1 MAEIVSNNGEI
12 EKALP
17 ADLQFFRKA
26 NTNGIIGWFS
36 QNAWNENA
44 RRIIPKVWHLLEK
57 RIREHPNEARE
68 VDEGNGNLPIH
79 HVLWVSRRHETKI
92 DAAPLSLIQL
102 LIELHRDGLHIQT
115 SSSGCIPLHFAFGH
129 PCIDCFR
136 AVLYNGGVEAT
147 TIQTSIGS
155 TPLHW
160 SAEPCFSLASRGETP
175 LAWSTAPIDLLVL
188 PCCGSYCA
196 LTMIALLFRMIVAGR
211 TALEFLE
218 DD

>member
-1 MAEIVSNNGEI
+1 
-12 EKALP
+12 
-17 ADLQFFRKA
+17 
-26 NTNGIIGWFS
+26 
-36 QNAWNENA
+36 
-44 RRIIPKVWHLLEK
+44 
-57 RIREHPNEARE
+57 

-79 HVLWVSRRHETKI
+79 HVLWVSHRHETKV

-155 TPLHW
+155 TPLHC

-196 LTMIALLFRMIVAGR
+196 LTMIVLLFRMIVAGR